1 MGLLYMEHRNYN
13 KKDYAYKRT
22 RFHGRTQFLARTQWQ
37 VLVMDLKTPY
47 RWISVVWKGRSRKRL
62 NDGNYQEGKEKEIE
76 KKTIFIYNT
85 FKQTLPYFKTNINGL
100 RCRLLISSII
110 IPTSYHCQ
118 IFSFCTQQHDMI

>member
-1 MGLLYMEHRNYN
+1 MDYCGLE
-13 KKDYAYKRT
+13 
-22 RFHGRTQFLARTQWQ
+22 GC
-37 VLVMDLKTPY
+37 
-47 RWISVVWKGRSRKRL
+47 SRKRL
-62 NDGNYQEGKEKEIE
+62 NDGNNQEGKEKETE

-118 IFSFCTQQHDMI
+118 IFSFCTQQHGMI

>member
-62 NDGNYQEGKEKEIE
+62 NDGNYISRGKRKGNREENNFYIQH
-76 KKTIFIYNT
+76 F
-85 FKQTLPYFKTNINGL
+85 QTN
-100 RCRLLISSII
+100 
-110 IPTSYHCQ
+110 PTV
-118 IFSFCTQQHDMI
+118 F